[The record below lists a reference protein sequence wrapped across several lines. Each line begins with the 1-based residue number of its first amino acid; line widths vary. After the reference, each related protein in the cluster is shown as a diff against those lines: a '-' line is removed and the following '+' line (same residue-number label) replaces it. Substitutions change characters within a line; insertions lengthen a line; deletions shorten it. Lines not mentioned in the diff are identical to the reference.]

1 MKSALALLVAVG
13 CWTGRSAPATNEPN
27 AHAESPIVVK
37 AKAEPPS
44 QPPGDVAHEL
54 SNQLRTSAE
63 RLLPAMVNGP
73 IVVFDLDSAKLTTLC
88 GLAAAREAQ
97 TWARL
102 MIDTNRA
109 EPLCIAGPNQT
120 FTCVQVNPPNMI
132 MVELED
138 PKQWRIKS
146 VLLGDPSS
154 DRNIMRTGLDQ
165 LRNAVSTATC
175 P

>member
-1 MKSALALLVAVG
+1 MRALALLLVG
-13 CWTGRSAPATNEPN
+13 CWTGRSAPVTNEPS
-27 AHAESPIVVK
+27 APAPERAI
-37 AKAEPPS
+37 AKPQQAKPT
-44 QPPGDVAHEL
+44 QPAGDIAREL

-73 IVVFDLDSAKLTTLC
+73 IVVFDLDRAKLTTLC

-97 TWARL
+97 TWAQL
-102 MIDTNRA
+102 MIDTNRT

-132 MVELED
+132 MLELED
-138 PKQWRIKS
+138 PRQWRIKS
-146 VLLGDPSS
+146 VLIGDPSS
-154 DRNIMRTGLDQ
+154 DKTVMRTGIDQ
-165 LRNAVSTATC
+165 LRAAVSTASC